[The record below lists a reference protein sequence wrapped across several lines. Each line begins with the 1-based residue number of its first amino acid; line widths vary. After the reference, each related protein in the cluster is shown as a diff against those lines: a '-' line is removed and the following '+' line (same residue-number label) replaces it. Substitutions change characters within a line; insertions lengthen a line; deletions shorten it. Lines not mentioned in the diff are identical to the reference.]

1 MNRKW
6 LFVVF
11 VAVPGL
17 LVLLSLGVWQTKR
30 LAWKEGL
37 LENISYNLSSQPSI
51 LPTELKKS
59 EHNYKMVKV
68 EGSLEPRS
76 IFILTPVKGS
86 GAGFRVISPLK
97 LKDGSKILIDRGVI
111 KEQDTDRLETL
122 RQKNLVIGYLFWP
135 NETDYFTP
143 DPNLE
148 RNIWFSRDL
157 EKMASF
163 LETQPILVV
172 ATENRLDPSLKMQD
186 PTIDIPN
193 NHLQYAITWFMMAI
207 LWFGM
212 SAYFVYKM
220 IKKKKIE

>member
-1 MNRKW
+1 MNKKW
-6 LFVVF
+6 VFFVF
-11 VAVPGL
+11 IAIPGL

-30 LAWKEGL
+30 LAWKESL
-37 LENISYNLSSQPSI
+37 LENINYNLSSEPLF
-51 LPTELKKS
+51 LPNSVKKS

-68 EGSLEPRS
+68 KGALEPRS

-86 GAGFRVISPLK
+86 GAGFRVISPFK
-97 LKDGSKILIDRGVI
+97 LVDGGKILLDRGVI
-111 KEQDTDRLETL
+111 KEKDKSLLKTSGQ
-122 RQKNLVIGYLFWP
+122 QSLVTGYLSWP

-143 DPNLE
+143 EPNFS

-157 EKMASF
+157 EKMANF

-172 ATENRLDPSLKMQD
+172 LTENRLDPSIRMQD
-186 PTIDIPN
+186 PTNGIPN

-212 SAYFVYKM
+212 SVYFVYK
-220 IKKKKIE
+220 KD

>member
-6 LFVVF
+6 LFVLF

-59 EHNYKMVKV
+59 EHNYKMVEV
-68 EGSLEPRS
+68 EGSFEPRS

-97 LKDGSKILIDRGVI
+97 LINVSKILIDRGVI

-122 RQKNLVIGYLFWP
+122 RQKSLVIGYLFWP

>member
-6 LFVVF
+6 LFVLF

-51 LPTELKKS
+51 LPTELKKL

-97 LKDGSKILIDRGVI
+97 LKNGSKILIDRGVI

>member
-1 MNRKW
+1 MNKKW

-17 LVLLSLGVWQTKR
+17 LVLLSLGIWQTKR
-30 LAWKEGL
+30 LAWKEAL
-37 LENISYNLSSQPSI
+37 LQNISYNLSSEPLF
-51 LPTELKKS
+51 LPTVVKKS
-59 EHNYKMVKV
+59 EDNYKMVKV
-68 EGSLEPRS
+68 EGLLEPRS
-76 IFILTPVKGS
+76 IFVLTPVKGS

-97 LKDGSKILIDRGVI
+97 LKDGNKILIDRGVI
-111 KEQDTDRLETL
+111 KEHDRARLETPGE
-122 RQKNLVIGYLFWP
+122 QNLIIGYLFWP

-220 IKKKKIE
+220 IKKKKFE